1 MGSAERRHLDRDAGA
16 PTRRARARLRAAAI
30 RERADRLARRTEE
43 ERRRHGS
50 VDAAFEMVDRDAEVG
65 GGIIAGALAYRF
77 FIWLLPLALVAVAGL
92 GIAADASSDSPRG
105 AADSLGLAG
114 LVSSS
119 VARAA
124 DSPTRWYAL
133 LVGIPVLL
141 VATRS
146 ALRVLI
152 GAHRLV
158 WLDPRSAAPRPGV
171 AATLRFLG
179 LMLAFFL
186 LSALATAVRART
198 AGPGV
203 LVTVVMT
210 LPYAGIWLLVSARLP
225 HRVAPWTALVP
236 GALLVGVGVE
246 ALHVAAAYVIAPW
259 GIAKQGTYGV
269 LGLAAALLVGLFL
282 FARLLVSAAIVDAT
296 LWERRTRSHPAQ
308 PGSTRPAGSAAA

>member
-1 MGSAERRHLDRDAGA
+1 MGSAGNTQLDRNAGP
-16 PTRRARARLRAAAI
+16 PTRHGRARLLAATI
-30 RERADRLARRTEE
+30 RDHADRLARRAEE
-43 ERRRHGS
+43 ERTRHGS
-50 VDAAFEMVDRDAEVG
+50 VDAAFEMYDRDAEIG
-65 GGIIAGALAYRF
+65 GGIIAGALAYRL

-92 GIAADASSDSPRG
+92 GIAADTSSESPRS

-114 LVSSS
+114 LVSNS

-141 VATRS
+141 VASRS
-146 ALRVLI
+146 VLRVLI

-158 WLDPRSAAPRPGV
+158 WLDPPSAAPRPGV

-179 LMLAFFL
+179 LVLAFFL
-186 LSALATAVRART
+186 LSALASAVRART
-198 AGPGV
+198 AWPGV

-210 LPYAGIWLLVSARLP
+210 LPYAGIWLLVSTRLP

-236 GALLVGVGVE
+236 GALLVAFGIE
-246 ALHVAAAYVIAPW
+246 ALQVVAAYVIAPW

-282 FARLLVSAAIVDAT
+282 LARLIVSAAIVDAA
-296 LWERRTRSHPAQ
+296 LWERRTRACRSQ
-308 PGSTRPAGSAAA
+308 PDSRRPAGSAAA